1 MKDTMIIENEKFEL
15 TTDLVVVP
23 GTVSFDKEEYIK
35 VLDVMTE
42 KYKTVVVTEEKTK
55 EFKKEVA
62 NLRSFKKQIE
72 DFRKEQKRKYYQP
85 FEDFENDVKELTSK
99 IDEATNS
106 LTDQLDVFEQERK
119 RKKQAEI
126 EKIEQDLISEY
137 GELED
142 FEFEWRSDF
151 LNATKKMKDIK
162 IELENQIVEFLKL
175 RKENEE
181 KAKML
186 QDKKESLEMFLEM
199 FQDKYQLEEK
209 IRYTEVEYLLE
220 MSTSEMKDSLKEIFE
235 QRKNNEIE
243 FKKTKEAEDSKE
255 VDNVLPEVER
265 TITIELKLTRS
276 KAIKL
281 IEFLKENGISYI
293 KK

>member
-1 MKDTMIIENEKFEL
+1 MRDTMIIENEKFEL

-23 GTVSFDKEEYIK
+23 GTVSFDKDKYIK
-35 VLDVMTE
+35 MLDVMTE
-42 KYKTVVVTEEKTK
+42 KYKTMVVTEEKTK

-126 EKIEQDLISEY
+126 EKIEQELIEY

-151 LNATKKMKDIK
+151 LNATKKIKEIK

-181 KAKML
+181 KAKTL
-186 QDKKESLEMFLEM
+186 QNKKESLEMFLEM
-199 FQDKYQLEEK
+199 LQDKYQLDEK

-220 MSTSEMKDSLKEIFE
+220 MSTSEMKDSLKGIFE

-243 FKKTKEAEDSKE
+243 FKKLKEAEDNKE
-255 VDNVLPEVER
+255 IDNVLPEVER
-265 TITIELKLTRS
+265 TITIELKLTRV

>member
-1 MKDTMIIENEKFEL
+1 MRDTMIIENEKFEL

-23 GTVSFDKEEYIK
+23 GTVSFDKEKYIK
-35 VLDVMTE
+35 ALDVMTE

-62 NLRSFKKQIE
+62 NLRSFKKQID

-85 FEDFENDVKELTSK
+85 FEDFENEVKELTSK

-126 EKIEQDLISEY
+126 EKIEQELISEY

-151 LNATKKMKDIK
+151 LNATKKTKEIK

-199 FQDKYQLEEK
+199 LQDKYQLEEK

-220 MSTSEMKDSLKEIFE
+220 MSTSEMKDSLKAIFE

-243 FKKTKEAEDSKE
+243 FKKIKEANNKE
-255 VDNVLPEVER
+255 VDNLPGEER
-265 TITIELKLTRS
+265 TITLELKLTKS

-281 IEFLKENGISYI
+281 FGFLKENGISYI